1 MHTTARIPLI
11 AAAVIAA
18 ATATAMPAF
27 AGGSKSGGKSF
38 DKGCTVKA
46 GAGSGSSDN
55 KYTCRNLDRHI
66 DGGDGPDKGVVRG
79 KDG

>member
-18 ATATAMPAF
+18 ATAMPAF
-27 AGGSKSGGKSF
+27 AGGSKAGGKSF

-46 GAGSGSSDN
+46 GAGSGSTDN
-55 KYTCRNLDRHI
+55 TDTCRNLDRHI